1 MELGIEWDLDE
12 ELESLGISLDHR
24 DREDEEI
31 NSLRAVRDRYND
43 LAKETQK
50 LIDKKAL
57 DLYKIIPDLT
67 NKYVRIRYPKTEN
80 TIYIHVKYIDRLS
93 FGIDLKG
100 SSLFTYDG
108 FDDFRLNVDSCH
120 SIRFEDIKYIDIL
133 SKEEFDKI
141 IMRYIN
147 KCHKLLVEDEI

>member
-1 MELGIEWDLDE
+1 MELGIEWDLEE
-12 ELESLGISLDHR
+12 ELESLGIKLDHR

-50 LIDKKAL
+50 LIDKKVL
-57 DLYKIIPDLT
+57 DLYKIPDLT

-80 TIYIHVKYIDRLS
+80 TIYMRVEYVDRQS
-93 FGIDLKG
+93 FGVNIKG
-100 SSLFTYDG
+100 DSLFTYDD
-108 FDDFRLNVDSCH
+108 FDDFRLDVDSCH
-120 SIRFEDIKYIDIL
+120 SVRFEDKDLIEIL

-141 IMRYIN
+141 IMTYLN
-147 KCHKLLVEDEI
+147 KCHKLLLGDEI

>member
-1 MELGIEWDLDE
+1 MELGIEWDLEE
-12 ELESLGISLDHR
+12 ELKSLGINLDHR

-50 LIDKKAL
+50 LIDKKVL
-57 DLYKIIPDLT
+57 DLYKIPDLT

-80 TIYIHVKYIDRLS
+80 TIYMRVESVDRQS
-93 FGIDLKG
+93 FGVNIKG
-100 SSLFTYDG
+100 DSLFTYDG
-108 FDDFRLNVDSCH
+108 FDDFRLDVDSCH
-120 SIRFEDIKYIDIL
+120 SVRFEDKDLIEIL

-141 IMRYIN
+141 IMTYLN
-147 KCHKLLVEDEI
+147 KCHKLLLEDEI

>member
-1 MELGIEWDLDE
+1 MELGIEGDLEE
-12 ELESLGISLDHR
+12 ELESLGIKLDHR

-50 LIDKKAL
+50 LIDKKVL
-57 DLYKIIPDLT
+57 DLYKIPDLT

-80 TIYIHVKYIDRLS
+80 TIYMRVEYVDRQS
-93 FGIDLKG
+93 FGVNIKG
-100 SSLFTYDG
+100 DSLFTYDG
-108 FDDFRLNVDSCH
+108 FDDFRLDVHSCH
-120 SIRFEDIKYIDIL
+120 SVRFEDKDLIEIL

-141 IMRYIN
+141 IMTYLN
-147 KCHKLLVEDEI
+147 KCHKLLLEDEI

>member
-1 MELGIEWDLDE
+1 MELGIEWDLEE
-12 ELESLGISLDHR
+12 ELESLGIKLDHR

-50 LIDKKAL
+50 LIDKKVL
-57 DLYKIIPDLT
+57 DLYKIPDLT

-80 TIYIHVKYIDRLS
+80 TIYMRVEYVDRQS
-93 FGIDLKG
+93 FGVNIKG
-100 SSLFTYDG
+100 DSLFTYDD
-108 FDDFRLNVDSCH
+108 FDDFRLDVDSCH
-120 SIRFEDIKYIDIL
+120 SVRFEDKDLIEIL

-141 IMRYIN
+141 IMSYIN
-147 KCHKLLVEDEI
+147 KCHKLLLGDEV

>member
-1 MELGIEWDLDE
+1 MELGIEWDLEE
-12 ELESLGISLDHR
+12 ELESLGIKLDHR

-50 LIDKKAL
+50 LIDKKVL
-57 DLYKIIPDLT
+57 DLYKIPDLT

-80 TIYIHVKYIDRLS
+80 TIYMRVEYVDRQS
-93 FGIDLKG
+93 FGVNIKG
-100 SSLFTYDG
+100 DSLFTYDD
-108 FDDFRLNVDSCH
+108 FDDFRLDVDSCH
-120 SIRFEDIKYIDIL
+120 SVRFEDKDLIEIL

-141 IMRYIN
+141 IMTYLN
-147 KCHKLLVEDEI
+147 KCHKLLLGDEV